1 MHKSSVLHQLEWTTP
16 QIVVTKFIH
25 SFQDVVKVQDS
36 EASEVKRVEPL
47 KQKGGPQSEV
57 PKDAKAVKGPKQK
70 RRKKESSA
78 NGESRK
84 DLMKTKVQF
93 MTYQN
98 VYKLYLWTYVLL
110 YYFSYFCFLPDN
122 KTPYH
127 PYHPFN
133 KARGTH
139 SSKFGHAKDEG
150 VVGRQLRPSPN
161 LE

>member
-1 MHKSSVLHQLEWTTP
+1 M
-16 QIVVTKFIH
+16 
-25 SFQDVVKVQDS
+25 VKVQHS
-36 EASEVKRVEPL
+36 EAEETAVKHVDPL
-47 KQKGGPQSEV
+47 KQKGGPWSEV
-57 PKDAKAVKGPKQK
+57 PKHAKAVKGPKWK

-93 MTYQN
+93 MTWQN

-110 YYFSYFCFLPDN
+110 YYFSYFCFLPDDE
-122 KTPYH
+122 TPYH

-139 SSKFGHAKDEG
+139 SSKFGHAKDEKREWG
-150 VVGRQLRPSPN
+150 
-161 LE
+161 EDD